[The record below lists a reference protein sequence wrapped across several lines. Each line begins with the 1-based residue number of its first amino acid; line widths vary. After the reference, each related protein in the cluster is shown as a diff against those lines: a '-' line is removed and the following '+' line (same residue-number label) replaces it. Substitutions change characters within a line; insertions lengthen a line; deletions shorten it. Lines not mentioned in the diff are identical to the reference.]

1 MWYLV
6 HIVTLLLHS
15 HRAIVEREEI
25 LRTEKLVAPCMKKG
39 GFSKEAA

>member
-6 HIVTLLLHS
+6 HIVTLLHS
-15 HRAIVEREEI
+15 HQAIVEREEI